1 MHNLASPTIQRL
13 RLPNHSPFY
22 FVSHWA
28 ESFHVPPFHMGQLGR
43 ISWCFMG
50 DSGKVHHRRGRSKG
64 VRRTLPFRKGPSCR
78 PCLVMLMGKCCFASP
93 SGKTSGD
100 AITWLEPQVRSC
112 FGQSPKKA
120 TGRGLS
126 GISSACPRLFAN
138 HALGVL
144 QVLIPQKA
152 VALASPAEWAS
163 AALSFF
169 LLAAQK
175 DRSLRRTLCLNSHGD
190 GDSSPPWSD
199 LLSLLLVFVDGFQLE
214 HSGGWHSTD
223 IDVKSCPH
231 RCTANEPSCKGLVWV
246 KWDHIPS
253 THQKENPPFGGGP
266 LKKGELPTRKVAWEH
281 RHPGVNSVQTGQQMA
296 KCSGQDGPASS
307 GKLVDLQVGTN
318 ATT

>member
-1 MHNLASPTIQRL
+1 MQNLPTIAFQIGSKGGVGSTCTTWQAQQFRGCACPTIPRFIL
-13 RLPNHSPFY
+13 SATGLI
-22 FVSHWA
+22 
-28 ESFHVPPFHMGQLGR
+28 PFHMGQLGG

-152 VALASPAEWAS
+152 VALASPAELAS

-223 IDVKSCPH
+223 IDVKYLPPQMH
-231 RCTANEPSCKGLVWV
+231 GKRTVLQRIGL
-246 KWDHIPS
+246 
-253 THQKENPPFGGGP
+253 G
-266 LKKGELPTRKVAWEH
+266 
-281 RHPGVNSVQTGQQMA
+281 
-296 KCSGQDGPASS
+296 
-307 GKLVDLQVGTN
+307 
-318 ATT
+318 